1 MPDLNLGPAEERS
14 YLPAILIAAAV
25 LIVIAIA
32 VFFLNPRKTADIS
45 VTKIDLYAP
54 HTEFQATPSGPG
66 ASHVIGQGPSAE
78 DDLYAV
84 VTVSITDDLRLP
96 LFIDGTS
103 VTLTAADGS
112 QTEAIGVPVTDDSRL
127 EQTFPQL
134 TPLLTNRFAYGQ
146 QISPKQTA
154 TGSVLVLFSNTTEAS
169 WKARKS
175 ATVTLNLRN
184 QAPLTASLPQ

>member
-1 MPDLNLGPAEERS
+1 MTDLNLGPAEERS

-32 VFFLNPRKTADIS
+32 VFFLNPRKTADTS
-45 VTKIDLYAP
+45 VTKVELYAP
-54 HTEFQATPSGPG
+54 HTEFQATPGG
-66 ASHVIGQGPSAE
+66 SHIIGQGPSAE

-84 VTVSITDDLRLP
+84 VTVSVTDDLRLP
-96 LFIDGTS
+96 LFVDATS
-103 VTLTAADGS
+103 VTLTAPDGS
-112 QTEAIGVPVTDDSRL
+112 QTEALGVPVSDYPRL

-134 TPLLTNRFAYGQ
+134 TPLLTNPFTYGQ
-146 QISPKQTA
+146 QIAPKQTA
-154 TGSVLVLFSNTTEAS
+154 VGSVLVLFPNTTEAA

-184 QAPLTASLPQ
+184 QSPLTAPIPQ

>member
-14 YLPAILIAAAV
+14 YLPAILIATVV
-25 LIVIAIA
+25 LIIVGIA

-45 VTKIDLYAP
+45 VTKVDLYAP
-54 HTEFQATPSGPG
+54 HTEFQATPGG
-66 ASHVIGQGPSAE
+66 SHIIGQAPSTE

-84 VTVSITDDLRLP
+84 VTVNLTDDLRLP
-96 LFIDGTS
+96 LFVDGTS
-103 VTLTAADGS
+103 VTMTAPDGS
-112 QTEAIGVPVTDDSRL
+112 QTEAIGVPATDYPRL

-134 TPLLTNRFAYGQ
+134 TPLLSNPFTYGQ
-146 QISPKQTA
+146 QIGPKQTA
-154 TGSVLVLFSNTTEAS
+154 TGSVLVLFPNTTEAA

-184 QAPLTASLPQ
+184 QSPLTAPLPQ